1 MSRVTQE
8 ARRDRL
14 GDTPMILPGDTW
26 RRSAT
31 IHKEHGTD
39 RRYIVDASSLWARA
53 DEADRQRITAAL
65 GAEPAVR

>member
-14 GDTPMILPGDTW
+14 GDSPVILPGNTW

-31 IHKEHGTD
+31 ILKEHGTD
-39 RRYIVDASSLWARA
+39 RMHIVDASSLWART
-53 DEADRQRITAAL
+53 DEADW
-65 GAEPAVR
+65 